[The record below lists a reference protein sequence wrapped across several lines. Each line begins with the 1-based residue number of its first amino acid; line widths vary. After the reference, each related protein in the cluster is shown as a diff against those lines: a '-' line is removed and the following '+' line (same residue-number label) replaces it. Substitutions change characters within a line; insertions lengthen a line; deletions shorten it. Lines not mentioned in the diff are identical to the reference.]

1 MRTNINGVWK
11 TDSDIT
17 SSLSGITSSFGS
29 SIASLTNRVKAL
41 EDITTSGSVVAV
53 STESEYAASTPSGSV
68 YSYKQH
74 LPTTLA
80 GKTVY
85 LFYSTATQFAFESK
99 VVPSN
104 GILQTS
110 SGISSNGPGWVKTYV
125 FAIVL

>member
-41 EDITTSGSVVAV
+41 EDGTTSGSVVVV
-53 STESEYAASTPSGSV
+53 SNGSEYVTSTPSGSV
-68 YSYKQH
+68 YSYKQY
-74 LPTTLA
+74 LPTALA

-104 GILQTS
+104 GILQTGS
-110 SGISSNGPGWVKTYV
+110 STGNNGPGWLKTYV